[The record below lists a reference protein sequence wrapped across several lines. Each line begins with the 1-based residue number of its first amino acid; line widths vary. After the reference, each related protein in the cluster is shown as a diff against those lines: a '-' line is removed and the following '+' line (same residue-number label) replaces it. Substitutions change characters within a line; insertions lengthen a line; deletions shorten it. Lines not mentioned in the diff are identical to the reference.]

1 MSLRPRFPLSSSR
14 RGALKTLRAGA
25 AATLVAATL
34 GVWSAGA
41 MAQSAAPVT
50 LRLGAPVG
58 AVAGIKTAI
67 EEGFFA
73 KEGITISLVTL
84 AGGPNILAATVGGSL
99 EVGYADLFAWVGAL
113 DNGFDLTML
122 QSANGRG
129 NSDYLIAGPNSGI
142 QSPKDLKGKKI
153 GVAAHAQ
160 SKLRVGLYLERFGLS
175 AKDIQFVVM
184 NQRDT
189 VGAALAGGQID
200 ASIAAD
206 PDVAQWEH
214 QYKVRP
220 LEGHPW
226 EQIPAT
232 TTTAGFFVTKAWA
245 AKNPELAVRFVRAA
259 RAGAAKYNA
268 YTAEQKAGISLK
280 YDKVDLFKLEKE
292 LPGVIKRMDDA
303 NAAQSG
309 PTDIAATNGWIAIA
323 HKHGVVKKA
332 IDITPLLYPTAT
344 AGSL

>member
-1 MSLRPRFPLSSSR
+1 MSFMKSSTPSASR
-14 RGALKTLRAGA
+14 RSALKLLQAGA
-25 AATLVAATL
+25 AAALVTSVI
-34 GVWSAGA
+34 GMWSTSAI
-41 MAQSAAPVT
+41 AQSAEPVT

-58 AVAGIKTAI
+58 AVPGIKTAI
-67 EEGFFA
+67 EEGLFA
-73 KEGITISLVTL
+73 REGIKISLVTL

-142 QSPKDLKGKKI
+142 KSPKDLKGKKV

-160 SKLRVGLYLERFGLS
+160 SKLRVALYLERFGLS
-175 AKDIQFVVM
+175 AKDIQYVVM

-189 VGAALAGGQID
+189 VGAALFSGQID

-206 PDVAQWEH
+206 PDVAQWEY

-232 TTTAGFFVTKAWA
+232 TTTAGFFVTKAWV

-259 RAGAAKYNA
+259 RAGAAQYNA
-268 YTAEQKAGISLK
+268 YSAEQKARISLK

-292 LPGVIKRMDDA
+292 VPGVIKRMDDA

-309 PTDIAATNGWIAIA
+309 PIDIATTNRWINIA
-323 HKHGVVKKA
+323 QEHGTIKKA
-332 IDITPLLYPTAT
+332 IDVTPLVYSTAT
-344 AGSL
+344 ADKL

>member
-1 MSLRPRFPLSSSR
+1 M
-14 RGALKTLRAGA
+14 
-25 AATLVAATL
+25 
-34 GVWSAGA
+34 
-41 MAQSAAPVT
+41 
-50 LRLGAPVG
+50 
-58 AVAGIKTAI
+58 
-67 EEGFFA
+67 
-73 KEGITISLVTL
+73 TL

-129 NSDYLIAGPNSGI
+129 NSDYLIAGPNTGI

-189 VGAALAGGQID
+189 VGAALSSGQLD

-220 LEGHPW
+220 LEGRPW
-226 EQIPAT
+226 EQIPAA

-259 RAGAAKYNA
+259 RAGAARYNA
-268 YTAEQKAGISLK
+268 YSAEQKAGISLK

-292 LPGVIKRMDDA
+292 VPGVIKRMDDA

-323 HKHGVVKKA
+323 QKHGVVKKA

-344 AGSL
+344 ADTL